1 MSQRAI
7 REAEPAAAGR
17 EMSAFE
23 AAEGALLESGV
34 SASRAVRAALTRTLV
49 CYGLRAFPLSPFA
62 LRGLRALLRS
72 RSVFAHAG

>member
-49 CYGLRAFPLSPFA
+49 CYAPFLCRLSPTSRASLDRFA
-62 LRGLRALLRS
+62 TVA
-72 RSVFAHAG
+72 